1 MAQTSVFEYSAKAAS
16 TDTFGRV
23 LTSVRNHHII
33 VDGPVHNGCPGEAI
47 TPSELFLS
55 SIACCGVELVQV
67 LAKSRGIP
75 LAGIAVEIHGAF
87 DRSRQARPDA
97 TVFNTVHLNVRL
109 KGISQ
114 EQGQMLADAFKR
126 K

>member
-23 LTSVRNHHII
+23 MASVRNHHII
-33 VDGPVHNGCPGEAI
+33 VDGPVHNGSPGEAI
-47 TPSELFLS
+47 TPSELFLT

-67 LAKSRGIP
+67 LAKTRSIP
-75 LAGIAVEIHGAF
+75 LAGVAVDVHGAF
-87 DRSRQARPDA
+87 DRSRQARADL
-97 TVFNTVHLNVRL
+97 TVFNTVRLHVRF
-109 KGISQ
+109 KGVTQ
-114 EQGQMLADAFKR
+114 EQGQVLADAFKR

>member
-16 TDTFGRV
+16 TETFGRV
-23 LTSVRNHHII
+23 LASVRNHHII

-55 SIACCGVELVQV
+55 SVACCGVELVQV

-75 LAGIAVEIHGAF
+75 LSGIAVEIQGAF
-87 DRSRQARPDA
+87 DRSRQARPDV
-97 TVFNTVHLNVRL
+97 TVFNTVHLKLRM
-109 KGISQ
+109 KGVTQ
-114 EQGQMLADAFKR
+114 EQGLVLADAFKR

>member
-16 TDTFGRV
+16 TETFGRV
-23 LTSVRNHHII
+23 LASIRNHHII

-55 SIACCGVELVQV
+55 SVACCGVELVQV

-87 DRSRQARPDA
+87 DRSRQARPDV
-97 TVFNTVHLNVRL
+97 TVFNAVRL
-109 KGISQ
+109 HLRMKGVTQ
-114 EQGQMLADAFKR
+114 EQGQVLADAFKR